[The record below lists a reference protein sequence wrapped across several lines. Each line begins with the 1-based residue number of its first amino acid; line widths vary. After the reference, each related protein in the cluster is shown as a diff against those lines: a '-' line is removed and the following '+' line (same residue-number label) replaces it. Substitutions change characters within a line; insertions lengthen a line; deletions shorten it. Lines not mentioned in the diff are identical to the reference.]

1 MNMVA
6 KPSNNL
12 RREHKWLRETTSFQ
26 DDKDLVLQVIN
37 KHVLNKRTRTIPPI
51 GHEDNNNLTDKGD
64 DSVPVSGATPF
75 FEEAFSWNRSS
86 DNSKVSSSLQDKENL
101 ANDRTTIHQ
110 KLPRSKILRPEPPL
124 VSKSL
129 NHPIDRPAQ
138 VKQSF
143 SLVDLQRSLID
154 LLKLKAQLLT
164 QKCQIIEST
173 SLSEDSKKFQ
183 LSKEVNPHLVK
194 LESQIGSLEKD
205 MAMTTKENQEKR
217 FDIFNSSDV
226 NSSMEGIP
234 MHNNKT
240 TAAGSTFNHSLMD
253 MLPSP
258 ADVDRPDQSLQP
270 SHGSALIN
278 EDLIQVLDDDDRSIE
293 DDEPTIISQKSLQR
307 APTMTPQSQQAIED
321 QINNQ
326 DENIHQQ
333 NLSRN
338 LRVRNSINYKI
349 PEKDDP
355 FDYVMG
361 ANEDKNS
368 MDRSDVTVEAEED
381 NLSDYMS
388 TRDEEKDELIHQ
400 SDLEFVVEDG
410 IDKTGDTAYSD
421 NVEESDADMS
431 MNFALPNQDSIE
443 VILSSPVKSNPFEAE
458 VEHIDL
464 LEDDFD
470 KDRIVDDSVP
480 YPLSNNLTMSN
491 SDLELIASEE
501 EEDLSDNDL
510 ERFDEEREN
519 RASDANIKDLDDDLK
534 IINERKLEEDSLS
547 FAPTIKKECS
557 TLSKSNGEDDDL
569 EDDFSLADIIGKR
582 SETLPTESRHPWSAE
597 VEYRLREIFKL
608 PGFRPHQLEA
618 INATLSG
625 KDVFVLMPTG
635 GGKSLCY
642 QLPAVVKSGKT
653 KGTTIVISPLISLMQ
668 DQVEHLLSNNIKAS
682 MFSSKGTAEQRR
694 QTFNL
699 FIHGLLD
706 LIYISPEMISASEQC
721 KRGINKLYND
731 GKLARIVVDEA
742 HCVSNWGHDFRPDY
756 KELKY
761 FKREYPDVP
770 MIALTA
776 TASEQVRMDII
787 HNLELKEPVFLKQ
800 SFNRTN
806 LFYEIL
812 KKTKNSIFE
821 ICDTIK
827 SRFRNQTG
835 IIYCHSKN
843 SCEQTAAQM
852 QRSGIKCAFYH
863 AGMEPDDRLTIQKAW
878 QADEIQVIC
887 ATVAFGMGIDKPDVR
902 FVYHFTV
909 PRTLEGYYQ
918 ETGRAGRDGKFSYC
932 MAYFSFRDVRTIQ
945 TMIQKDK
952 NLDRENKEKHLNK
965 LQQVMSYCDNETDC
979 RRKLVLSYFNEDFDS
994 KLCGK
999 NCDNC
1004 RNSSHVMTEERDVTE
1019 DSKKIARLVESLQDY
1034 RVTLIY
1040 CQDVFKGSRSSKIVQ
1055 AGHDGLE
1062 LHGAG
1067 KTMQK
1072 SEIERIFFH
1081 LVTTRILQEYSI
1093 MNNSGF
1099 AVNYV
1104 KLGPNAKKLLNG
1116 NLDIKMQF
1124 TKSAPGSRSTSAGAT
1139 VSSKAVT
1146 KSAAKPL
1153 PIKAAAKEHIKSF
1166 AYEEH
1171 QTKTSAGPIALNNN
1185 MYSHSTQ
1192 ELGELTYAYEKLRET
1207 SLNIGNR
1214 MNPPVAN
1221 FVSDLVLK
1229 KLAKILPVTEEE
1241 FNGLLD
1247 VTDKNRNR
1255 FKYFKS
1261 TIMELRK
1268 RKIGLLVASNGD
1280 TSTSTNHSIVL
1291 SEDSSAI
1298 SDRASVRSRY
1308 FDADA
1313 DERRAT
1319 QEIINQIRMTQTT
1332 SGSVSSI
1339 TASSCRKKA
1348 TSGRG
1353 FRNYRGNRRKR
1364 K

>member
-1 MNMVA
+1 MVA

-12 RREHKWLRETTSFQ
+12 RREHKWLRETNSFQ
-26 DDKDLVLQVIN
+26 DDKDLVLGIIN
-37 KHVLNKRTRTIPPI
+37 KHVLNKRARTDLPTGSQIS
-51 GHEDNNNLTDKGD
+51 NRLTDGESD
-64 DSVPVSGATPF
+64 ALSVGSAAPVVDHAHEPNVNLSGAPGRPEKALPMRDTTQIREKVPRS
-75 FEEAFSWNRSS
+75 ETLRPKPSSTLRSS
-86 DNSKVSSSLQDKENL
+86 ISS
-101 ANDRTTIHQ
+101 AGGP
-110 KLPRSKILRPEPPL
+110 PRG
-124 VSKSL
+124 
-129 NHPIDRPAQ
+129 NQ
-138 VKQSF
+138 NF
-143 SLVDLQRSLID
+143 SLIEMQRSLIE
-154 LLKLKAQLLT
+154 LLKLKAELLS

-173 SLSEDSKKFQ
+173 SISEDSKKFQ
-183 LSKEVNPHLVK
+183 LSKELNPHLVK
-194 LESQIGSLEKD
+194 LEARIASMEKD
-205 MAMTTKENQEKR
+205 ISGAAKDYQESR
-217 FDIFNSSDV
+217 FDVFQAHDIHY
-226 NSSMEGIP
+226 NSSMDSRYLQSDKMTP
-234 MHNNKT
+234 
-240 TAAGSTFNHSLMD
+240 AGSTFGHSLSD
-253 MLPSP
+253 TLPSP
-258 ADVDRPDQSLQP
+258 AEVDRPEQAMQPVQS
-270 SHGSALIN
+270 SALVN
-278 EDLIQVLDDDDRSIE
+278 EDLIQVLDDDDHSIGDIE
-293 DDEPTIISQKSLQR
+293 EPVVMSQKVLQK
-307 APTMTPQSQQAIED
+307 APTMTPQSQQAAED
-321 QINNQ
+321 QSGDD
-326 DENIHQQ
+326 DETLHQQ
-333 NLSRN
+333 QLLRN
-338 LRVRNSINYKI
+338 LRARNSVNYKI
-349 PEKDDP
+349 PERDDP

-361 ANEDKNS
+361 VNENRNTTGD
-368 MDRSDVTVEAEED
+368 SDDTMEAEDD

-388 TRDEEKDELIHQ
+388 TRDEEKDEHMHQ

-410 IDKTGDTAYSD
+410 LDRMNDNAYSD
-421 NVEESDADMS
+421 HLEESDADMS
-431 MNFALPNQDSIE
+431 MNYAVSNHDPIE
-443 VILSSPVKSNPFEAE
+443 VILSSPANASHFEAG
-458 VEHIDL
+458 VERIDL
-464 LEDDFD
+464 LEDDVD
-470 KDRIVDDSVP
+470 KDHVIDDSVQS
-480 YPLSNNLTMSN
+480 PLNSNLAMSN

-501 EEDLSDNDL
+501 EEALSDNDL

-519 RASDANIKDLDDDLK
+519 PASNVNIKDLDDDLK
-534 IINERKLEEDSLS
+534 IINERKLEEDSLL
-547 FAPTIKKECS
+547 FAPVIKKELS
-557 TLSKSNGEDDDL
+557 SLSKSNGEDEDL
-569 EDDFSLADIIGKR
+569 EDDFSLTDIVGKR
-582 SETLPTESRHPWSAE
+582 YETLPNAPRHPWSAE
-597 VEYRLREIFKL
+597 VEYRLREVFKL

-653 KGTTIVISPLISLMQ
+653 KGTTIVVSPLISLMQ
-668 DQVEHLLSNNIKAS
+668 DQVEHLLSKNIKAS

-721 KRGINKLYND
+721 KRGINKLYSD
-731 GKLARIVVDEA
+731 GKLSRIVVDEA

-827 SRFRNQTG
+827 SRFKNQTG

-863 AGMEPDDRLTIQKAW
+863 AGMEPDDRLTVQRAW

-965 LQQVMSYCDNETDC
+965 LQQVMAYCDNETDC

-1004 RNSSHVMTEERDVTE
+1004 RNSSHVVTEERDVTE
-1019 DSKKIARLVESLQDY
+1019 ESRKIAHLVELLQDA

-1055 AGHDGLE
+1055 AGHDELE

-1067 KTMQK
+1067 KSMQK
-1072 SEIERIFFH
+1072 SEIERVFFH
-1081 LVTTRILQEYSI
+1081 LITTRILQEYSI

-1104 KLGPNAKKLLNG
+1104 KTGPNAKKLLDRKLN
-1116 NLDIKMQF
+1116 IKMQF
-1124 TKSAPGSRSTSAGAT
+1124 TKSAPSSRSTSAGVAAT
-1139 VSSKAVT
+1139 SKSISKKAP
-1146 KSAAKPL
+1146 KSIPAKT
-1153 PIKAAAKEHIKSF
+1153 AAKEHIKSY
-1166 AYEEH
+1166 AYEGPGINA
-1171 QTKTSAGPIALNNN
+1171 SASPIVLNNGIQ
-1185 MYSHSTQ
+1185 SHSTQ
-1192 ELGELTYAYEKLRET
+1192 ELGELTHAYEKLREM

-1214 MNPPVAN
+1214 MNPPIAN
-1221 FVSDLVLK
+1221 FVPDLVLK
-1229 KLAKILPVTEEE
+1229 KLANILPATEEE

-1247 VTDKNRNR
+1247 VGDKNRS
-1255 FKYFKS
+1255 KYRYFRD
-1261 TIMELRK
+1261 TIMALRK
-1268 RKIGLLVASNGD
+1268 RRIGLLVSSIGD
-1280 TSTSTNHSIVL
+1280 TSTSTNQSIVL
-1291 SEDSSAI
+1291 SEETSAV
-1298 SDRASVRSRY
+1298 SDRALIRSRY
-1308 FDADA
+1308 FDSNA
-1313 DERRAT
+1313 DERRT
-1319 QEIINQIRMTQTT
+1319 TEEIISQIRMTQTPA
-1332 SGSVSSI
+1332 GSVSAI
-1339 TASSCRKKA
+1339 V
-1348 TSGRG
+1348 TSGYNKKPTAGRG
-1353 FRNYRGNRRKR
+1353 YRNYRGNRRKKR
-1364 K
+1364 

>member
-12 RREHKWLRETTSFQ
+12 RREHKWLKETTSIQ
-26 DDKDLVLQVIN
+26 DDKELILQVIN
-37 KHVLNKRTRTIPPI
+37 KHILNKRTRANPAEQSNGTEQVNATTPGIGGMVPAKQIESRHKSNAGINGPPVLKERI
-51 GHEDNNNLTDKGD
+51 TNVDKYTRLRQSPPQD
-64 DSVPVSGATPF
+64 EVPRP
-75 FEEAFSWNRSS
+75 
-86 DNSKVSSSLQDKENL
+86 D
-101 ANDRTTIHQ
+101 
-110 KLPRSKILRPEPPL
+110 PRL

-129 NHPIDRPAQ
+129 KQIPDRPAREDLA
-138 VKQSF
+138 
-143 SLVDLQRSLID
+143 LVDLQRSLIE

-164 QKCQIIEST
+164 RKCEIIEST
-173 SLSEDSKKFQ
+173 SLSEDNKKFQ
-183 LSKEVNPHLVK
+183 LSKEVNPHLLR
-194 LESQIGSLEKD
+194 LETQIGSLEKD
-205 MAMTTKENQEKR
+205 MANENKVGISQNN
-217 FDIFNSSDV
+217 DMSYNSSI
-226 NSSMEGIP
+226 NSKPIHSDERTP
-234 MHNNKT
+234 
-240 TAAGSTFNHSLMD
+240 AGSMLGHSLSD

-258 ADVDRPDQSLQP
+258 TDVDRSEIVHQAD
-270 SHGSALIN
+270 HNTDFIN
-278 EDLIQVLDDDDRSIE
+278 NDLIQVLDE
-293 DDEPTIISQKSLQR
+293 DDHSADEEDEPMVISQKPLQR
-307 APTMTPQSQQAIED
+307 VPTMTPQSQQATED
-321 QINNQ
+321 QSNAVMDQ
-326 DENIHQQ
+326 HQQ
-333 NLSRN
+333 QLSRN
-338 LRVRNSINYKI
+338 LRARNSVNYKI

-361 ANEDKNS
+361 ANENIINGVH
-368 MDRSDVTVEAEED
+368 SDDTMEAEDD

-388 TRDEEKDELIHQ
+388 TRDEEKDELTRQ
-400 SDLEFVVEDG
+400 SDLEFVIEDGLDKSGDAAYLDHVED
-410 IDKTGDTAYSD
+410 
-421 NVEESDADMS
+421 SDADMS
-431 MNFALPNQDSIE
+431 LNYALSNNDSIE
-443 VILSSPVKSNPFEAE
+443 VILSSPVKGAPFETD

-464 LEDDFD
+464 LEDDVD
-470 KDRIVDDSVP
+470 KDHVVDDSVP
-480 YPLSNNLTMSN
+480 SLLGNNLTMSN

-501 EEDLSDNDL
+501 EEDLLDGDL

-519 RASDANIKDLDDDLK
+519 RDLTANIKDVDDDLK
-534 IINERKLEEDSLS
+534 IINERKLEEDSLT

-557 TLSKSNGEDDDL
+557 SLSKSNGEEDDL

-582 SETLPTESRHPWSAE
+582 TRVTPTESNYPWSSE
-597 VEYRLREIFKL
+597 VDYRLREVFNL

-653 KGTTIVISPLISLMQ
+653 KGTTIVVSPLISLMQ
-668 DQVEHLLSNNIKAS
+668 DQVEHLLSKNIKAS

-721 KRGINKLYND
+721 KRGISKLYND

-787 HNLELKEPVFLKQ
+787 HNLELKDPVFLKQ

-806 LFYEIL
+806 LFYEVL

-821 ICDTIK
+821 ICDAIK
-827 SRFRNQTG
+827 GRFKNQTG

-863 AGMEPDDRLTIQKAW
+863 AGMEPEDRFTIQKAW
-878 QADEIQVIC
+878 QTNEVQVIC

-965 LQQVMSYCDNETDC
+965 LQQVMAYCDNETDC

-994 KLCGK
+994 KLCSK

-1004 RNSSHVMTEERDVTE
+1004 RNSTHVVTEERDVTDE
-1019 DSKKIARLVESLQDY
+1019 AKKITRLVELLQDN
-1034 RVTLIY
+1034 RVTVIY

-1055 AGHDGLE
+1055 AGHDELE

-1067 KTMQK
+1067 KLMQK
-1072 SEIERIFFH
+1072 SEVERIFFH
-1081 LVTTRILQEYSI
+1081 LVTTRVLQEYSI

-1104 KLGPNAKKLLNG
+1104 KLGPNAKKLLDG
-1116 NLDIKMQF
+1116 KLDIKMQF
-1124 TKSAPGSRSTSAGAT
+1124 TKSASSSRATSSGAT
-1139 VSSKAVT
+1139 SSNSKSVAKKAVKAVPAHT
-1146 KSAAKPL
+1146 AKQ
-1153 PIKAAAKEHIKSF
+1153 HIKSY
-1166 AYEEH
+1166 AYDE
-1171 QTKTSAGPIALNNN
+1171 QNVNLSASPINLHND
-1185 MYSHSTQ
+1185 MQSLSTQ
-1192 ELGELTYAYEKLRET
+1192 ELGELNFAYEKLREM
-1207 SLNIGNR
+1207 SHDIGNR
-1214 MNPPVAN
+1214 MNPPVSN
-1221 FVSDLVLK
+1221 FIPDLALK
-1229 KLAKILPVTEEE
+1229 KLARILPVTEEE
-1241 FNGLLD
+1241 FNELLG
-1247 VTDKNRNR
+1247 TMDKNRGKFR
-1255 FKYFKS
+1255 YFKN

-1268 RKIGLLVASNGD
+1268 RRIGLLIASSGD
-1280 TSTSTNHSIVL
+1280 SSASTNQSIVL
-1291 SEDSSAI
+1291 SEDTSAI
-1298 SDRASVRSRY
+1298 SDKGAVRSR
-1308 FDADA
+1308 FFGAD
-1313 DERRAT
+1313 DEEKRAT
-1319 QEIINQIRMTQTT
+1319 QEIISKIRMTQTP

-1339 TASSCRKKA
+1339 ATASLRK

-1353 FRNYRGNRRKR
+1353 YRNYRGSRKKR